1 MYNKELIDKEAEQ
14 EAIAIRKQGRGANS
28 NFRRLKLE
36 DNYNQKIFDKL
47 FTRK

>member
-1 MYNKELIDKEAEQ
+1 MYSKDNIDKEAEQ
-14 EAIAIRKQGRGANS
+14 EAIALRKQGRGDNS

-36 DNYNQKIFDKL
+36 DNYNQKIFNKL